1 MNRLLLLFTLIQV
14 SFSSVGQA
22 DEKLYEKFERLQ
34 SRGKTKQA
42 EKVMLQISS
51 ENAEFFDLLFEKAS
65 AFADQNQLDSA
76 EKCISFAINVFASI
90 PMPSSEEF
98 MKRRET
104 HYQNG
109 VLIMDK
115 IVLKDSLA
123 HDFFT
128 RGNMKKDIGLKNE
141 AISDYTIAIKRDP
154 ENPYYYFGR
163 GLTFHEINE
172 LDSAISDYTNAL
184 KLNPKEATFYLNR
197 GFVLLSTEQYDKAI
211 YDFERATRYTDEVIS
226 IAFAF
231 SNMGY
236 AYLQLG
242 KLELAEE
249 KVLYSLNLF
258 PTNNYAYRN
267 LALIKIEQKDLEKAC
282 EYIAKSLE
290 LGFTYSYG
298 DEVQKLQE
306 KHCKP

>member
-1 MNRLLLLFTLIQV
+1 MRQYLLLLALI
-14 SFSSVGQA
+14 SRCFSSFGQA
-22 DEKLYEKFERLQ
+22 DKKLYEKFERLQ
-34 SRGKTKQA
+34 SQGKTEQA

-51 ENAEFFDLLFEKAS
+51 ENAKFFDLLFEKAAKLS
-65 AFADQNQLDSA
+65 DQNQLDSA
-76 EKCISFAINVFASI
+76 KKYISSAISAFANV

-98 MKRRET
+98 MSRRKT
-104 HYQNG
+104 HYQDG

-115 IVLKDSLA
+115 IVRKDSLA
-123 HDFFT
+123 NDFYM
-128 RGNMKKDIGLKNE
+128 RGNMKKDIGLKKD
-141 AISDYTIAIKRDP
+141 AIADYTIAIKRESD
-154 ENPYYYFGR
+154 NPFYYFGR
-163 GLTFHEINE
+163 GLTFSEINE

-197 GFVLLSTEQYDKAI
+197 GFVLLKMEKYDKAI
-211 YDFERATRYTDEVIS
+211 YDFERVPRYTEEVIG
-226 IAFAF
+226 IAFALN
-231 SNMGY
+231 NMGY

-249 KVLYSLNLF
+249 KVMESLDLF

-267 LALIKIEQKDLEKAC
+267 LALIKIEQKELDKAC

-290 LGFTYSYG
+290 LGFTFRYG

-306 KHCKP
+306 QYCKP